1 MNTEE
6 ILLLV
11 QIGISIAVLVGGYY
25 IKGCNR
31 RLEDLE
37 HTIVKLEVENATRS
51 EQARSIF
58 QRLDSI
64 ERKLDEVLKK

>member
-11 QIGISIAVLVGGYY
+11 QIGLSIAIVVGGYY
-25 IKGCNR
+25 IKNCNR
-31 RLEDLE
+31 RLEELE
-37 HTIVKLEVENATRS
+37 HNVVRLEVENATRS

-64 ERKLDEVLKK
+64 ERKLDEALKK